1 MSISGQT
8 IETRTFQNTDF
19 VQLNLNQPSGFY
31 LVEVLNEKGNETV
44 FRLIKK

>member
-8 IETRTFQNTDF
+8 IENRIFQNTDF
-19 VQLNLNQPSGFY
+19 VELNLNQPDGIY
-31 LVEVLNEKGNETV
+31 LVVVLNEKGNRTG